1 MTGFGTGLLG
11 VDALY
16 FCIVPL
22 CSFSGRNPLETR
34 APFASL
40 NIAIIQTLTGGMRT
54 HGRERG
60 GCTVQQTQCRPISRN
75 LERTC
80 AEKLEVKARNKLHTS
95 SIRLKSV
102 LKFMRNKFPFPFI
115 PHCDVIFQQIS
126 KYEPHVSNKKGDTT
140 ASQQMTGRNAKGC
153 GYFILACGTVKRLIG
168 NYIAAVST

>member
-1 MTGFGTGLLG
+1 MTGFGTSLLV
-11 VDALY
+11 VDAFY

-80 AEKLEVKARNKLHTS
+80 AEKLEVKTRNKLHTS
-95 SIRLKSV
+95 SIRMGSV
-102 LKFMRNKFPFPFI
+102 LKFMRNMFPFPFI
-115 PHCDVIFQQIS
+115 PHSDVIFQQM
-126 KYEPHVSNKKGDTT
+126 Y
-140 ASQQMTGRNAKGC
+140 RNMNHMRVIRKVTLLH
-153 GYFILACGTVKRLIG
+153 INRR
-168 NYIAAVST
+168 